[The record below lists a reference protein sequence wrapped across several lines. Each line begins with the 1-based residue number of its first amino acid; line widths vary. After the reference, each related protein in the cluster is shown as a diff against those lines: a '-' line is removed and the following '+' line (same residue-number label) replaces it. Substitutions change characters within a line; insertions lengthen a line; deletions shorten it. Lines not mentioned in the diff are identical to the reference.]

1 MKDALEKQNL
11 RPFLMIQALGFHV
24 PDAEN
29 LKDGYHELPEY
40 PYCENLSDFLYF
52 ILNDSQNIWKIE
64 QHNDV
69 NFNKSVSVVSIH
81 TSILRKYWL
90 QN

>member
-1 MKDALEKQNL
+1 MTVILYSVGADILGLNCQYDPDTCIKTMRMMKDALDQQNL

-40 PYCENLSDFLYF
+40 PYCKNLLDFLLLY
-52 ILNDSQNIWKIE
+52 D
-64 QHNDV
+64 
-69 NFNKSVSVVSIH
+69 
-81 TSILRKYWL
+81 
-90 QN
+90 

>member
-1 MKDALEKQNL
+1 MRLMKNALDKENL

-40 PYCENLSDFLYF
+40 PYCENLRYFLYF
-52 ILNDSQNIWKIE
+52 ILNNSQNIWKIE
-64 QHNDV
+64 QYKDV
-69 NFNKSVSVVSIH
+69 NLTNQSVWSAYTH
-81 TSILRKYWL
+81 QY
-90 QN
+90 